1 MISRIMATLLLGI
14 ICVIIPESAIE
25 AQEIATVQARAMVM
39 PSMSIV
45 GTHDLDFGNV
55 LPGLAKTVDKTGAGS
70 AAEWIITGIPKAE
83 VNVAFL
89 LPGSLKEA
97 EGTEVLP
104 VEFKIADAAYSDS
117 TKGGQQVPAGIL
129 NPHLVSTTQI
139 GDNGTLGIWL
149 GGKALPGPSQISGLY
164 TGRITMTVT
173 YTGN

>member
-1 MISRIMATLLLGI
+1 MISRIMATLLLGF
-14 ICVIIPESAIE
+14 ICVIIPQSAIE

-55 LPGLAKTVDKTGAGS
+55 MPGLTKTVDKTESGS

-83 VNVAFL
+83 INVAFL
-89 LPGSLKEA
+89 LPASLRETD
-97 EGTEVLP
+97 GTEILP
-104 VEFKIADAAYSDS
+104 VEFKMADAAYSDS

-129 NPHLVSTTQI
+129 NPHLVNTTQI
-139 GDNGTLGIWL
+139 GENGTLGIWL
-149 GGKALPGPSQISGLY
+149 GGKALPGPSQLSGLY
-164 TGRITMTVT
+164 TGRVTMTVT